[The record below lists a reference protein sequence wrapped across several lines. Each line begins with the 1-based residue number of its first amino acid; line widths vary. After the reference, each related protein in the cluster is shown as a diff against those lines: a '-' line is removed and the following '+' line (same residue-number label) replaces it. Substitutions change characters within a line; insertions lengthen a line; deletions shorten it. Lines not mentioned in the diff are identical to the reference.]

1 MITPEEIAL
10 ARHAIDHSLALG
22 AQKVRVTLN
31 KSLMELVGT
40 LDGQIDKVSHC
51 LDRSLTIALFVEG
64 RYGGRSGAG
73 CLPGACRGYGA
84 HAGERC
90 LPRPAG
96 PRPQGH
102 RCRDGR

>member
-10 ARHAIDHSLALG
+10 AHHAIDHSLALG

-40 LDGQIDKVSHC
+40 LDGQVDKVSHC

-64 RYGGRSGAG
+64 RYGSFSINRMEEAV
-73 CLPGACRGYGA
+73 LDAFWRAMPAATCRTPPA
-84 HAGERC
+84 
-90 LPRPAG
+90 RP
-96 PRPQGH
+96 PMP
-102 RCRDGR
+102 

>member
-40 LDGQIDKVSHC
+40 LD
-51 LDRSLTIALFVEG
+51 
-64 RYGGRSGAG
+64 
-73 CLPGACRGYGA
+73 
-84 HAGERC
+84 
-90 LPRPAG
+90 
-96 PRPQGH
+96 
-102 RCRDGR
+102 